1 MRENPYVSL
10 SKRLMKQIIV
20 HPPVKYPKNNEDTE
34 GCTGWYW
41 RLQSTLKCS
50 KSNVDGWVDE

>member
-34 GCTGWYW
+34 GCMGWYLACAVYLEM
-41 RLQSTLKCS
+41 LQK
-50 KSNVDGWVDE
+50 